1 MSQQKAPD
9 WQAEKQPE
17 WVVSVARK
25 IITGLPGGYAEAAQ
39 WLGVTEDALFNRL
52 RPNSNQIFPIGWFMV
67 LQRAGGNTHFADAV
81 SRQSRSVNVPL
92 PEVEDVDRD
101 DINAKL
107 MEAIEYIGKHS
118 ELVRKFTEDGEID
131 AVERKALDANT
142 YRLMATFQEHI
153 LLLYSVFCPA
163 EVTPIHNTAKWRAPM
178 P

>member
-52 RPNSNQIFPIGWFMV
+52 RSNSNQIFPIGWFIV
-67 LQRAGGNTHFADAV
+67 LQQAGGNTHFADAV

-92 PEVEDVDRD
+92 PEVEDIDRD

-118 ELVRKFTEDGEID
+118 ELVRRFTEDGEID
-131 AVERKALDANT
+131 AAERKALDANT

-153 LLLYSVFCPA
+153 LLLYSVFCPE
-163 EVTPIHNTAKWRAPM
+163 EVAPIHKAKWRAPM